1 MDGDG
6 VQDAHGRGAALL
18 ALGQRLVGHP
28 LDHVEDVAVLAL
40 VLVDRH
46 GVRDYRSRY
55 GSGMAADGAGGA
67 PDRGLDGGDRRP
79 LQAARL
85 RLPLLGDLRRPR
97 LDLRLRPL
105 RRAAQEQRQGRVVA
119 GDAAGARRHRR
130 ARLGDPPA
138 PAGLGGLGPPRG
150 LHRPAR
156 PVPRQVQEALAR
168 GPPARGGRSRRRRP
182 ERRAALPGVRR
193 RALRAA
199 PVQPDVR
206 DPRRPGRRRGLGGL
220 PAAGDGPGH
229 LHQLQ
234 ERARLRPQEAA
245 LRHRPDRQVLPQR
258 DHPRQLHLPHPRVR
272 ADGDGVLRPARPTP
286 SAGTGAGSRSASA
299 GTPSS
304 ASAPTTCA
312 SAPTTPTSSPTT
324 PRAPAT
330 SSTSSR
336 SAGRSS
342 RGSPTA
348 ATSTSPSTPSS
359 AARSSSTSTS
369 RPKSATSPT

>member
-1 MDGDG
+1 M
-6 VQDAHGRGAALL
+6 VHRTPPARK
-18 ALGQRLVGHP
+18 R
-28 LDHVEDVAVLAL
+28 
-40 VLVDRH
+40 
-46 GVRDYRSRY
+46 
-55 GSGMAADGAGGA
+55 

-105 RRAAQEQRQGRVVA
+105 RRPAQEQRQGRVVA

-138 PAGLGGLGPPRG
+138 PAGLGGLRPPRG

-156 PVPRQVQEALAR
+156 PVPRQVQAALAR
-168 GPPARGGRSRRRRP
+168 GPSARGGRSRGRRP
-182 ERRAALPGVRR
+182 QRRAALPRVRR

-220 PAAGDGPGH
+220 PAAGDGAGH

-245 LRHRPDRQVLPQR
+245 VRDRPDRQVLPQR

-272 ADGDGVLRPARPTP
+272 ADGDGVLRPARRGRAVVPDLDR
-286 SAGTGAGSRSASA
+286 GARALVHRA
-299 GTPSS
+299 RHPPRLP
-304 ASAPTTCA
+304 ARPR
-312 SAPTTPTSSPTT
+312 PTTPTSSPTT
-324 PRAPAT
+324 PRGPAT

-336 SAGRSS
+336 SAGRSW